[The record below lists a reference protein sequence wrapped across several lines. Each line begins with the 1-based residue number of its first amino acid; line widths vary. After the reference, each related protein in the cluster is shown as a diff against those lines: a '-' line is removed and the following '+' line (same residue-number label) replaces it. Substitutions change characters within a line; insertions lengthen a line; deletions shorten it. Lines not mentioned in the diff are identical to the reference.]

1 MRVTTVNLRT
11 LLPSLLL
18 PAVVGGAGAVVTA
31 MGMEMYQLLA
41 KPPLVPSGWV
51 FGVVWTVLYLLMGYA
66 AYLVKS
72 TTCFDKQAALQ
83 TYYIQLALNFLWS
96 VVFFRF
102 GQLWFAV
109 VILVLLIAA
118 ILLTMKRFAEC
129 SITASRLLLPYL
141 IWCLFALYLNIGF
154 AVLNR

>member
-18 PAVVGGAGAVVTA
+18 PAVVGGAGAVITS
-31 MGMEMYQLLA
+31 MGMEMFQMLT
-41 KPPLVPSGWV
+41 KPPLVPPGWV
-51 FGVVWTVLYLLMGYA
+51 FGVVWTILYLLMGYA
-66 AYLVKS
+66 SYLVKS
-72 TTCFDKQAALQ
+72 STCFDKQVALQ
-83 TYYIQLALNFLWS
+83 TYYIQLALNFMWV

-102 GQLWFAV
+102 GLLWFSV
-109 VILVLLIAA
+109 VILALLIAA

-129 SITASRLLLPYL
+129 NVTASRLLLPYL
-141 IWCLFALYLNIGF
+141 IWCLFALYLNIGY

>member
-31 MGMEMYQLLA
+31 MGMEMYQLLT
-41 KPPLVPSGWV
+41 KPPLVPPGWV
-51 FGVVWTVLYLLMGYA
+51 FGVVWTVLYLMMGYA

-72 TTCFDKQAALQ
+72 STCFDKQAALQ
-83 TYYIQLALNFLWS
+83 TYYVQLALNFLWT

-109 VILVLLIAA
+109 VVLVLLIAA

-129 SITASRLLLPYL
+129 DTTASRLLLPYL

>member
-41 KPPLVPSGWV
+41 KPPLVPPGWV

-83 TYYIQLALNFLWS
+83 TYYIQLALNFQIPPTAEPEEYAIHFFS
-96 VVFFRF
+96 VRNADSDTSLRH
-102 GQLWFAV
+102 GDDSH
-109 VILVLLIAA
+109 
-118 ILLTMKRFAEC
+118 C
-129 SITASRLLLPYL
+129 SFHFIFSFLLLVGL
-141 IWCLFALYLNIGF
+141 D
-154 AVLNR
+154 